1 MINKL
6 QKNLMVLVRAIW
18 NSLLKVQEIAKK
30 NKAFLIMLLITIL
43 STIITLCSLSFGLY
57 YKYSSNCYKTRLE
70 YSVQDRKILQEKYKE
85 LENKYEVIK
94 KQTGLTY
101 NYNTGGFDKII
112 EPERE
117 TNWNNVQLPEYNYN
131 YEYRPTEF
139 TTPKA
144 IYYNTSYND
153 VNEDT
158 NSKNKLDT
166 LEKEINERRL
176 IRLESKMNNYELEHD
191 FEFFTGKSLYGF

>member
-1 MINKL
+1 MDNK
-6 QKNLMVLVRAIW
+6 QKLIKLVNTIL
-18 NSLLKVQEIAKK
+18 NSLLIALEIAKK
-30 NKAFLIMLLITIL
+30 NKAFLIMFLITIL
-43 STIITLCSLSFGLY
+43 SNIITLCSLSFGIY

-70 YSVQDRKILQEKYKE
+70 YSEQNRKILQDKYKE

-101 NYNTGGFDKII
+101 NYNTGEFDKII

-117 TNWNNVQLPEYNYN
+117 INWNNVQFPEYNNN
-131 YEYRPTEF
+131 YEHRPTEF
-139 TTPKA
+139 TAPKA

-153 VNEDT
+153 VKEDT
-158 NSKNKLDT
+158 NSKNKPDT